1 MDEMFFDTITR
12 PAYMTMFGVFW
23 VYFVVLSFVSDSSLY
38 PVVVFDRF
46 TLHLAY
52 EVLYR

>member
-1 MDEMFFDTITR
+1 
-12 PAYMTMFGVFW
+12 MFGVFW
-23 VYFVVLSFVSDSSLY
+23 GYFVVLSFVSNGLLY

-52 EVLYR
+52 EVPYR